1 MTETVWIV
9 PGHRSSAGVY
19 HDPAECPSLRQAVT
33 VREVERETVPAR
45 RGCRECVGDVSRSD
59 PDWGAYQ
66 ALCEAGGSD
75 G

>member
-19 HDPAECPSLRQAVT
+19 HDRRRCPSLRQAVT

-45 RGCRECVGDVSRSD
+45 RGCRECVGEVSHSEA
-59 PDWGAYQ
+59 DWGAYQ
-66 ALCEAGGSD
+66 ALCEAEASD
-75 G
+75 A